1 VNNLRAVLLFVLLCG
16 LLLAAGYFIAGQS
29 GLIAALVLAIALIAV
44 SYWFSDKV
52 ALAMIG
58 AKEVEP
64 ADEPRLHAIVEEV
77 ASVARLPKP
86 RVYIVPND
94 SPNAFATGRNSAHA
108 AVGVTS
114 GALRFLDDRELTAV
128 VGHEFGHIQN
138 HDTLTNAVVAAA
150 AGTIMFVAMMGRW
163 TTFFGA
169 FGSRGSTSGL
179 VGLVAWPAMVLFSPL
194 AAALARLAV
203 SRGREYGA
211 DKAAIGLT
219 HMPLALAGALEKLEA
234 HSLLRPLPMNPGVAH
249 MFIVNPL
256 GSVSL
261 STMFTTHPPVK
272 DRIKRLQETAG
283 LTEMHA

>member
-1 VNNLRAVLLFVLLCG
+1 MNNLKAILLFALLCG
-16 LLLAAGYFIAGQS
+16 LLLAAGYLVAGRG

-44 SYWFSDKV
+44 SYWFSEKI

-58 AKEVEP
+58 ANEVEP
-64 ADEPRLHAIVEEV
+64 AEEPRLHAIVEEV

-86 RVYIVPND
+86 RVYVVPND
-94 SPNAFATGRNSAHA
+94 SPNAFASGRNSAHA

-138 HDTLTNAVVAAA
+138 HDTLTNVVVATA
-150 AGTIMFVAMMGRW
+150 AGAIMFVAMMGRW

-179 VGLVAWPAMVLFSPL
+179 VGLVAWPAMVLFAPL

-211 DKAAIGLT
+211 DKAAISLT

-261 STMFTTHPPVK
+261 STMFSTHPPVK